1 MKNTKKIVNGVMAF
15 ISMLLLI
22 FLDQAVK
29 LYIDSN
35 YKVGE
40 TTPVIKNVFHITYVV
55 NEGAAWSSFSGKTVM
70 LLSVTAVIL
79 VAVIMAY
86 VVFLKK
92 DMFKPLRVLMVFLA
106 SGAIGNM
113 IDRFT
118 KGYVVDMF
126 DFKLIHFPVFNVADI
141 YVTCSVIIGMILIL
155 FKYNDD
161 DFAALRKN
169 GDIDK
174 DDNADKKSK
183 VNDNTDK

>member
-1 MKNTKKIVNGVMAF
+1 MKNTKKIINGVIAF
-15 ISMLLLI
+15 ISMVLLI

-29 LYIDSN
+29 MYIDSN

-55 NEGAAWSSFSGKTVM
+55 NEGAAWSSFSGKTAM

-79 VAVIMAY
+79 VAVIVAY

-106 SGAIGNM
+106 AGAIGNM

-126 DFKLIHFPVFNVADI
+126 DFRLVHFPVFNVADI
-141 YVTCSVIIGMILIL
+141 YVTCSVIIGMILVL

-169 GDIDK
+169 GDVQK
-174 DDNADKKSK
+174 DDKADENGKA
-183 VNDNTDK
+183 DDKPNK